1 MKKKRSFFGKQFKK
15 IMLEKDI
22 NQRELADKLGIQK
35 AMITNWI
42 SGIRN
47 PSLNSIK
54 KIASVLK
61 IDYNY
66 FIEDSEYNK
75 QKLKTDTKDLK
86 ILQQENKILKLEKEN
101 TELKNKIKTLENKIK
116 NKK

>member
-22 NQRELADKLGIQK
+22 NQRELADKLGITK

-42 SGIRN
+42 SGVRN
-47 PSLNSIK
+47 PSLDSIK
-54 KIASVLK
+54 KISSALS

-66 FIEDSEYNK
+66 FIESSDYNK
-75 QKLKTDTKDLK
+75 NLNLDKKDFK
-86 ILQQENKILKLEKEN
+86 ILQLENKILKLEKEN
-101 TELKNKIKTLENKIK
+101 TELKNEIKLL
-116 NKK
+116 KKS

>member
-22 NQRELADKLGIQK
+22 NQRELADRLGITK

-42 SGIRN
+42 SGVRN
-47 PSLNSIK
+47 PSLDSIK
-54 KIASVLK
+54 KISSVLD

-66 FIEDSEYNK
+66 FIENSDYNNK
-75 QKLKTDTKDLK
+75 KSKLDKKDFK
-86 ILQQENKILKLEKEN
+86 ILQLENKILKLEKEN
-101 TELKNKIKTLENKIK
+101 IELKNKIKVLEKEHK
-116 NKK
+116 

>member
-22 NQRELADKLGIQK
+22 NQRELADRLGITK

-42 SGIRN
+42 SGVRN
-47 PSLNSIK
+47 PSLDSIK
-54 KIASVLK
+54 KISSVLD

-66 FIEDSEYNK
+66 FIENS
-75 QKLKTDTKDLK
+75 DLFFTAPF
-86 ILQQENKILKLEKEN
+86 IISSVPFISHEKPE
-101 TELKNKIKTLENKIK
+101 
-116 NKK
+116 